1 MRKLMLL
8 AALLAMMLVAS
19 APAWAQQTSGPATA
33 NPSVN
38 AAHAGNVCVQQ
49 VQNVNTGN
57 VNQEQAAA
65 NINEQIGFQ
74 QVAEATATSVE
85 GDAIAAAANVAEDV
99 NVTQTQD
106 VNQSITQNQ
115 QGISQVNWAFQLCNQ
130 TLNR

>member
-1 MRKLMLL
+1 MLL
-8 AALLAMMLVAS
+8 AALLAMTLAAS

-57 VNQEQAAA
+57 VNQVQEAA
-65 NINEQIGFQ
+65 NVNAQIGFAQ
-74 QVAEATATSVE
+74 LAA
-85 GDAIAAAANVAEDV
+85 AIAGDDAFADNFAEDV
-99 NVTQTQD
+99 DVDQTQN
-106 VNQSITQNQ
+106 VEQNITQNQ
-115 QGISQVNWAFQLCNQ
+115 EGISQINNAIQICEQ

>member
-1 MRKLMLL
+1 MLL
-8 AALLAMMLVAS
+8 AALLAMTLAAS

-57 VNQEQAAA
+57 VSQSQEAV
-65 NINEQIGFQ
+65 NENAQIGFIQ
-74 QVAEATATSVE
+74 EAIAEAVA
-85 GDAIAAAANVAEDV
+85 GDDALAEALNLALGVDVAQ
-99 NVTQTQD
+99 TQTVD
-106 VNQSITQNQ
+106 QSITQSQ
-115 QGISQVNWAFQLCNQ
+115 QGISQTNNALLICNQ

>member
-8 AALLAMMLVAS
+8 AAMLAMTLVAS
-19 APAWAQQTSGPATA
+19 SPAWAQQTSGPATA

-57 VNQEQAAA
+57 VNQVQTAETVNA
-65 NINEQIGFQ
+65 QIG
-74 QVAEATATSVE
+74 VLAAIVGNEEAGPGPQMNRIVQRDIDVDQTQTVE
-85 GDAIAAAANVAEDV
+85 QNI
-99 NVTQTQD
+99 TQTQE
-106 VNQSITQNQ
+106 
-115 QGISQVNWAFQLCNQ
+115 GIEQVNWAFQLCNQ

>member
-1 MRKLMLL
+1 MLL
-8 AALLAMMLVAS
+8 AAMLAMMLVAS
-19 APAWAQQTSGPATA
+19 SPAWAQQTSGAATA
-33 NPSVN
+33 NPSVD
-38 AAHAGNVCVQQ
+38 AAGAGNVCVQQ

-57 VNQEQAAA
+57 VSQSQDATNA
-65 NINEQIGFQ
+65 NAQIGFIQ
-74 QVAEATATSVE
+74 DAEATATSVE

>member
-1 MRKLMLL
+1 MLL
-8 AALLAMMLVAS
+8 AALLAMTLAAS

-57 VNQEQAAA
+57 VNQVQNAV
-65 NINEQIGFQ
+65 NENAQIGFIQ
-74 QVAEATATSVE
+74 DADATATA
-85 GDAIAAAANVAEDV
+85 GDDALAVALSIALGVDVAQAQDV
-99 NVTQTQD
+99 VQSITQTQD
-106 VNQSITQNQ
+106 
-115 QGISQVNWAFQLCNQ
+115 GIHQTNNAIQICEQ